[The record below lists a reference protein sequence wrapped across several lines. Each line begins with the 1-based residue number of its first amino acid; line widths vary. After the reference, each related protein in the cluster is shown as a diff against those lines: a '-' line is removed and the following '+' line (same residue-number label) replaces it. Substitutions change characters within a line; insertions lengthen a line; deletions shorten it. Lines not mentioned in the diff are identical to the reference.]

1 MKIRFYID
9 PICPWCW
16 ITSRWMTEV
25 SAHRDLEI
33 EFCSFSL
40 AIKNDILGSDSQEGY
55 APAANKTHGILR
67 IIEKIK
73 QESGDKANELVAKFY
88 AEAGKKIHVE
98 GNNEFNWVRDALDE
112 IGVDSSFANARN
124 DESFDVAI
132 KASMDLS
139 MKSVGND
146 VGVPILILET
156 ENGDRGFFGPVIS
169 ELPTTEESL
178 ILFDSIS
185 AMISIPGFYELKRT
199 REIDSD
205 TASTARLFDGVQV
218 STSTDESQACPL

>member
-1 MKIRFYID
+1 
-9 PICPWCW
+9 
-16 ITSRWMTEV
+16 MTEV

-112 IGVDSSFANARN
+112 IGVD
-124 DESFDVAI
+124 
-132 KASMDLS
+132 
-139 MKSVGND
+139 
-146 VGVPILILET
+146 
-156 ENGDRGFFGPVIS
+156 RGFFGPVIS